1 MKNPSLKNSEN
12 GVVSSFGNTT
22 KKNIFY
28 GRCSTMKQK
37 NSIET
42 QLEMVRKYC
51 DLHNIELDEIIID
64 EGKSGKNQKRDGITK
79 VMDLI
84 KQNKVDN
91 LIVLSLSR
99 FGRSFIENYK
109 SVEIM
114 KKHKTNFISLK
125 ENLNLKDSMGVFI
138 FQIFSSIYEL
148 EISNLS
154 ERTSDT
160 LQSKKYNGKVY
171 SGSIMYGFDR
181 SAGAVASIK
190 KIKNP
195 IKLARKV
202 LEETEHVLLVGEGA
216 ESFAESIGEAIVEPS
231 YFHSEKNLKRLRK
244 LKSKIADSD
253 SIQDKIGT
261 VGAVAIDKKG
271 NISAA
276 TSTGGMTNK
285 MPGRVGDTPIIGSGT
300 WAQNQVCGVS
310 STGHGEFF
318 IKFQVAKEVCARME
332 YLNQSLED
340 SSNAVIK
347 ELKGIGASG
356 GLIAIDKDANV
367 SMPFNTEGMIRG
379 SLTNVSALNVS
390 IY

>member
-1 MKNPSLKNSEN
+1 MS
-12 GVVSSFGNTT
+12 
-22 KKNIFY
+22 KK
-28 GRCSTMKQK
+28 
-37 NSIET
+37 
-42 QLEMVRKYC
+42 LW
-51 DLHNIELDEIIID
+51 L
-64 EGKSGKNQKRDGITK
+64 
-79 VMDLI
+79 LI
-84 KQNKVDN
+84 
-91 LIVLSLSR
+91 LI
-99 FGRSFIENYK
+99 NC
-109 SVEIM
+109 
-114 KKHKTNFISLK
+114 NFILASQ
-125 ENLNLKDSMGVFI
+125 NFGIVVHGGAGV
-138 FQIFSSIYEL
+138 L
-148 EISNLS
+148 SNLS
-154 ERTSDT
+154 KEKQFIIEQKVSETIISAYEILQKGGSSLDAVEFVVSEFEDSPLFNAGKGSVYTSDET
-160 LQSKKYNGKVY
+160 QEMDA
-171 SGSIMYGFDR
+171 SIMYGFDR
-181 SAGAVASIK
+181 SAGAVASVK

-300 WAQNQVCGVS
+300 WAQNRVCGVS

-340 SSNAVIK
+340 SSHAVIK

-356 GLIAIDKDANV
+356 GLIAIDRDANV